1 MALAIECRHLLAEAV
16 YCHVSVRQAMRQAG
30 NQEMTAKIAEKDP
43 FGPID
48 ELIDKRAAAESV
60 NATAMAQVTT

>member
-1 MALAIECRHLLAEAV
+1 
-16 YCHVSVRQAMRQAG
+16 MRQAS
-30 NQEMTAKIAEKDP
+30 NQEMASKIAEKDP

-48 ELIDKRAAAESV
+48 EQIDKRAASEAV